1 MAIATPDMCTRPLRL
16 PYSLPNILL
25 DDLANVRKE
34 FVMRKSRPSITN
46 VSFLRP
52 QPSDLCPLY
61 VRQSA
66 VFNVVVRF
74 CTDIGR
80 RPNREIPR
88 RYPLSSCSLPGAFFL
103 RSPRPAPSSSGR
115 NYLNQFP
122 SQRQWTVVA
131 CWPHILGIGR
141 IVSLVASALVSSLHH
156 SILNP
161 ELWPG
166 FLQILD

>member
-1 MAIATPDMCTRPLRL
+1 MAIAAPDTCTRPLRL

-46 VSFLRP
+46 VSFCGP
-52 QPSDLCPLY
+52 ADLPTFVRCTY
-61 VRQSA
+61 V
-66 VFNVVVRF
+66 
-74 CTDIGR
+74 
-80 RPNREIPR
+80 
-88 RYPLSSCSLPGAFFL
+88 
-103 RSPRPAPSSSGR
+103 SPRSSTSSSDSARILDAGQIAKFLADILSPPVCFRAHFSTAPSSSGR

-141 IVSLVASALVSSLHH
+141 IVLLVASALVSSLHH